1 MMTLEEMYQ
10 YKDTYNV
17 VPVCRRMY
25 ADICTPVEA
34 LRIVKNISSRC
45 CLLESMEDSERW
57 GRYTFLGYDPQME
70 ITCKDGVVRL
80 ANGIGVTVKTE
91 NPDVFIRQILE
102 KKQSSP
108 IGRHAAFHRRLGRL
122 LLV

>member
-45 CLLESMEDSERW
+45 CL
-57 GRYTFLGYDPQME
+57 
-70 ITCKDGVVRL
+70 
-80 ANGIGVTVKTE
+80 
-91 NPDVFIRQILE
+91 
-102 KKQSSP
+102 
-108 IGRHAAFHRRLGRL
+108 
-122 LLV
+122 